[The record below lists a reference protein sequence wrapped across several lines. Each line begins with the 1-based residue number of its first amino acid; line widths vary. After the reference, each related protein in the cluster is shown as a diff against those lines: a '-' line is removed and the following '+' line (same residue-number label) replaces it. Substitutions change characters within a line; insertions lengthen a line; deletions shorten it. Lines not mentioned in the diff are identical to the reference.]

1 MSSAVEMKPCNRF
14 VLLTNIKPEEQA
26 EKTTVLVPND
36 YKVKT
41 SLYGVYQLEQVSID
55 CTVVTEEDLGKLV
68 LVNDTMVETASLDQ
82 GDFLLVQEN
91 HILGMM
97 S

>member
-1 MSSAVEMKPCNRF
+1 MNVATDMKPCNRF
-14 VLLTNIKPEEQA
+14 VLLAAVETVEE
-26 EKTTVLVPND
+26 ETPTVLVPD
-36 YKVKT
+36 SYKIKT
-41 SLYGVYQLEQVSID
+41 SVYGVYQLEQISGD
-55 CTVVTEEDLGKLV
+55 CTVVSEEDLGKLI

-91 HILGMM
+91 HILGVM